1 MFAHRRERYG
11 VLAVPCMRHY
21 VEEVA
26 FREWCAPFTAG
37 MDMDDRERGETSV
50 SRREFVSGVAALSA
64 VWLVAGAACARS
76 DAPAASSTKLVHFT
90 PDQAKQV
97 DAISARILPSDGTPG
112 AREAGVVYFIDQS
125 LTTFAKDQAPLFADG
140 LKAVQASVAT
150 AHGSAATFAALTE
163 DQQDAMLRAIEK
175 TPFFGAIRFATLAG
189 FLSLPKYGGNKDY
202 VGWKFIGQELA
213 MEHKAP
219 FGWYD
224 RPENQM
230 ALLGK
235 VL

>member
-1 MFAHRRERYG
+1 
-11 VLAVPCMRHY
+11 
-21 VEEVA
+21 
-26 FREWCAPFTAG
+26 
-37 MDMDDRERGETSV
+37 MDDPEQAGTQV
-50 SRREFVSGVAALSA
+50 SRREFVGGIAALSA
-64 VWLVAGAACARS
+64 VWLVAGAACTRE
-76 DAPAASSTKLVHFT
+76 SSWGGDSAKLVHFS
-90 PDQAKQV
+90 PGDAAQI
-97 DAISARILPSDGTPG
+97 DAISARILPSDDTPG

-125 LTTFAKDQAPLFADG
+125 LKGYAKAQAPLFAEG
-140 LKAVQASVAT
+140 LKSLGETVAKK
-150 AHGSAATFAALTE
+150 HGSAATFASLTAE
-163 DQQDAMLRAIEK
+163 QQDAVLRDIEK

-202 VGWKFIGQELA
+202 IGWKMIGQDTA
-213 MEHKAP
+213 MEQKAP

>member
-1 MFAHRRERYG
+1 MQDSEQVG
-11 VLAVPCMRHY
+11 
-21 VEEVA
+21 
-26 FREWCAPFTAG
+26 T
-37 MDMDDRERGETSV
+37 TV
-50 SRREFVSGVAALSA
+50 SRREFVAGVAALSA
-64 VWLVAGAACARS
+64 VWLVAGTACAREGGLPS
-76 DAPAASSTKLVHFT
+76 DTAKLVHLT

-97 DAISARILPSDGTPG
+97 EAITARILPSDDGTPG
-112 AREAGVVYFIDQS
+112 AKEAGVTAFIDQM
-125 LTTFAKDQAPLFADG
+125 LKGFAKEQAPLFTEG
-140 LKAVQASVAT
+140 LASLGTAVT
-150 AHGSAATFAALTE
+150 KAHGASATFASLKTT
-163 DQQDAMLRAIEK
+163 QQDAMLTSIEK

-224 RPENQM
+224 RPENQQ
-230 ALLGK
+230 ALLGR

>member
-1 MFAHRRERYG
+1 MPEH
-11 VLAVPCMRHY
+11 VSS
-21 VEEVA
+21 
-26 FREWCAPFTAG
+26 
-37 MDMDDRERGETSV
+37 ETSV
-50 SRREFVSGVAALSA
+50 SRREFVAGVAALSA
-64 VWLVAGAACARS
+64 VWMVAGTACAREGGG
-76 DAPAASSTKLVHFT
+76 ASPDTKLVHFT

-112 AREAGVVYFIDQS
+112 AREAGVLYFIDRT
-125 LTTFAKDQAPLFADG
+125 LTTFAKDQVPLFADG
-140 LKAVQASVAT
+140 LTNLAAATVT
-150 AHGSAATFAALTE
+150 AHGTGATFAGLTSE
-163 DQQDAMLRAIEK
+163 QQDALLRTIEK
-175 TPFFGAIRFATLAG
+175 TPFFGAIRFATIAG

-202 VGWKFIGQELA
+202 VGWKFIGQEVA